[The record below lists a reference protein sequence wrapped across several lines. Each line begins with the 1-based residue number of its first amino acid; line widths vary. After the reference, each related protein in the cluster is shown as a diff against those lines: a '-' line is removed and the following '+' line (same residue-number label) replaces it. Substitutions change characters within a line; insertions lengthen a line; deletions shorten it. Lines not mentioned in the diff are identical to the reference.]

1 MGKEEKALA
10 QECVWVL
17 VGEHARE
24 KQRKRERVVINY
36 VLKIMVSIHNRK
48 RLMARAN
55 INDVNCI
62 LIWQVFRLIKEL
74 RL

>member
-1 MGKEEKALA
+1 M
-10 QECVWVL
+10 
-17 VGEHARE
+17 RE
-24 KQRKRERVVINY
+24 RGRERERERERVVINY